1 MFLFALITL
10 IFTPIRLAVA
20 QSYQLHPVVGSGLFN
35 ASSICQSVFSAN
47 VTCVNSIGQLYA
59 NPFYDPGD
67 AELTALCT
75 SACAS
80 SLDRQRTRVKGAC
93 RGAQYYDEY
102 EDTYWLPQYL
112 DEFILYAYNVA
123 CLKRSFQSTG
133 EFCTSYLRNLKT
145 AADCDECIIK
155 AFQLQVNSPFAVD
168 DGVRQNY
175 ASLTSSCKATQY
187 PTTVATS
194 LLLSTPT
201 PTATC
206 SGTTYVIQP
215 TDTYRSVSQKQSVS
229 TDHLLSS
236 NGLPYNMTSF
246 PNSGSLCISNRCKTY
261 VLAQN
266 DTCTS
271 VAAKAS
277 ISTVRLRAWNANIN
291 ELCSNLARFT
301 GDTICIS
308 NPYGDFS
315 MPDTPTAT
323 PVETPAPLPTD
334 LGNGIAPNV
343 TSRCGKYYKVDVGDD
358 CSTVSLK
365 FNVAAKDL

>member
-123 CLKRSFQSTG
+123 CLKR
-133 EFCTSYLRNLKT
+133 
-145 AADCDECIIK
+145 
-155 AFQLQVNSPFAVD
+155 
-168 DGVRQNY
+168 
-175 ASLTSSCKATQY
+175 
-187 PTTVATS
+187 
-194 LLLSTPT
+194 
-201 PTATC
+201 
-206 SGTTYVIQP
+206 
-215 TDTYRSVSQKQSVS
+215 
-229 TDHLLSS
+229 
-236 NGLPYNMTSF
+236 
-246 PNSGSLCISNRCKTY
+246 RCVY
-261 VLAQN
+261 
-266 DTCTS
+266 
-271 VAAKAS
+271 
-277 ISTVRLRAWNANIN
+277 
-291 ELCSNLARFT
+291 
-301 GDTICIS
+301 
-308 NPYGDFS
+308 
-315 MPDTPTAT
+315 
-323 PVETPAPLPTD
+323 
-334 LGNGIAPNV
+334 
-343 TSRCGKYYKVDVGDD
+343 
-358 CSTVSLK
+358 
-365 FNVAAKDL
+365 